1 MNGSGETVAAANTRP
16 NLRQLTTANTR
27 PTGDS
32 NTRQTEKPNTRQLA
46 QSGVSVEDK
55 PISSSTR
62 QRADVHLGNAKVS
75 NTCQAP
81 DVHLEKPADVHLSQR
96 PANTRQAINPDAAFN
111 YEAQLLRLETYK
123 DRYGRTICKRV
134 VRFVRHRTGRNIGEV
149 TPELAEA
156 LSRRPGKGRTAEA
169 RAEAERNRLLAESLA
184 KRLRG
189 AKASGRR
196 ASPRN
201 GRGRRQAGNIADAFG
216 SELLPGVPD
225 FSRDERAAYLH

>member
-1 MNGSGETVAAANTRP
+1 VNGSGETVAAANTRP
-16 NLRQLTTANTR
+16 NARQPTANTR
-27 PTGDS
+27 QSVYS
-32 NTRQTEKPNTRQLA
+32 NTRQAEKPNTRQPA
-46 QSGVSVEDK
+46 QSVASVEDN
-55 PISSSTR
+55 PVSSNAR
-62 QRADVHLGNAKVS
+62 QHADVHLGNAKVS
-75 NTCQAP
+75 NTRQAA
-81 DVHLEKPADVHLSQR
+81 DVHLERPADMHLSQR
-96 PANTRQAINPDAAFN
+96 PANTRQVINLDAAFN

-134 VRFVRHRTGRNIGEV
+134 VRFVRHRTGRNIGEI

-196 ASPRN
+196 SSPRA

-216 SELLPGVPD
+216 SELLSGVSD
-225 FSRDERAAYLH
+225 FSWDERAAYVH

>member
-1 MNGSGETVAAANTRP
+1 VNGSGETVAAANTRP
-16 NLRQLTTANTR
+16 NARQPTTANTR
-27 PTGDS
+27 QASNSITRQAEKPNARQPTQTAASVGDRLTSS
-32 NTRQTEKPNTRQLA
+32 NTRQRID
-46 QSGVSVEDK
+46 GY
-55 PISSSTR
+55 
-62 QRADVHLGNAKVS
+62 LGNAKFSNARQVS
-75 NTCQAP
+75 
-81 DVHLEKPADVHLSQR
+81 DGHLEKPADGHLSQH
-96 PANTRQAINPDAAFN
+96 PANTRQVINPDAAFN

-149 TPELAEA
+149 TPELAES

-196 ASPRN
+196 ASART
-201 GRGRRQAGNIADAFG
+201 GRGRRQPGNIADAFG
-216 SELLPGVPD
+216 SELLSGVSD
-225 FSRDERAAYLH
+225 FSRDERATYVH